1 MTTQTESAQHTI
13 RLPAPLMAWVESRAK
28 KFGRS
33 KNQEITLLLNAMKRL
48 EDSRNERAAARTAA
62 QVT

>member
-1 MTTQTESAQHTI
+1 MKHGDTAQHTI
-13 RLPAPLMAWVESRAK
+13 RLPPDLMDWISARAK
-28 KFGRS
+28 RSGRS
-33 KNQEITLLLNAMKRL
+33 TNREITLLLFHWKKL